1 MRFGLN
7 KSFIK
12 YCAKE
17 KAMPKRKQRTM
28 RMHYVLLLLLLA
40 LFAGINVG
48 GYFSVPSIIGSASQY
63 AVGTAGYVPVR
74 ISVQGSELIMASDC
88 YTLRVTVSDVQAL
101 SIANGLEKR
110 IDTRPL
116 THDIMKDIFD
126 NYDFKVLAARVNY
139 FQDGIYYGDLV
150 MQQGNKVLSIDAR
163 PSDAIAIAVRY
174 DVPVHFNESLLMQQG
189 TKTC

>member
-1 MRFGLN
+1 
-7 KSFIK
+7 
-12 YCAKE
+12 
-17 KAMPKRKQRTM
+17 MPKRKHKTI

-40 LFAGINVG
+40 FFMGINIG
-48 GYFSVPSIIGSASQY
+48 GYFAIPSAIGSATDYS
-63 AVGTAGYVPVR
+63 VGTNGYVPVR
-74 ISVQGSELIMASDC
+74 INVVGSDLIMASDC
-88 YTLRVTVSDVQAL
+88 YTLRVTVSEIQAL

-126 NYDFKVLAARVNY
+126 NYNMKILAARIN
-139 FQDGIYYGDLV
+139 FFENGIYYGDLV
-150 MQQGNKVLSIDAR
+150 LQQGNKVLSIDAR

-189 TKTC
+189 TKTCP